1 MPKTWFVTGS
11 SRGLG
16 RALCEELLAHGNNV
30 VATARQTAPLASLAG
45 KYGARILPLALDV
58 TDAAA
63 VRRAVADGVKA
74 FGRLDVVVN
83 NAGYGNMGAFEEMPE
98 DDFRAQIETNLFG
111 VVNVTRAVLPFL
123 RKQKSGHV
131 IQISSAGG
139 RIALP
144 GLSAYHAAKFGV
156 EGFSEA
162 VSKEVAPFG
171 VKVTVVEPGGFRTD
185 WAGSSMT
192 VYDCSQ
198 DYEPTVGAIAHHV
211 RANNE
216 VQIGDPKKAAAA
228 IMKIVEVSD
237 PPLHILLGSDA
248 VGLVGAADRARTVS
262 DEGWRELS
270 LSTDFD
276 ASAGKMAAPLVLS

>member
-16 RALCEELLAHGNNV
+16 RALCEELLSHGENV
-30 VATARQTAPLASLAG
+30 VATARQTAPLASLSE
-45 KYGARILPLALDV
+45 KYGARVLSLALDV
-58 TDAAA
+58 TDADAVRAA
-63 VRRAVADGVKA
+63 VANGIRT

-83 NAGYGNMGAFEEMPE
+83 NAGYGNIGPFEEMPE

-123 RKQKSGHV
+123 RKQRAGHI

-144 GLSAYHAAKFGV
+144 GLSAYHAAKFAV

-171 VKVTVVEPGGFRTD
+171 VLVTIVEPGGFRTD

-192 VYDCSQ
+192 VHGCGPEYAG
-198 DYEPTVGAIAHHV
+198 TVGMIASHV
-211 RANNE
+211 QTNGD

-228 IMKIVEVSD
+228 IMTIAAAAN
-237 PPLHILLGSDA
+237 PPLRLLLGSDA
-248 VGLVGAADRARTVS
+248 VALVGTAQFAQSQS
-262 DEGWRELS
+262 DEKWRDLS
-270 LSTDFD
+270 LSTDFG